1 MPTTLTRDQR
11 AKVRA
16 TVADPTRFVRSFL
29 GRSPWRVQAEILT
42 ALNRPNARVAVK
54 ACHSSGKTWT
64 AAAAMVWFQSRFKD
78 AKSISTAPTYPQVR
92 ELLWKELHGCVQDA
106 NERGMDYPVPHE
118 TRWAFPGQPERWAV
132 GRATNQGVRFQGFHG
147 RILFVLDEAPGVLPE
162 IWDAIEGAAAG
173 GDVRIL
179 ALGNP
184 VIPSGN
190 FYNIWGKQEPGWERI
205 TISAFDTPNLE
216 GCTLESVMAMDD
228 DELGATENPNLTS
241 RRFVRDSVL
250 KYGLN
255 SAFVQARVLGMFP
268 DQAEDAL
275 IGISKLEAARDH
287 IPDVGGKV
295 RAGIDVAGP
304 GEDETV
310 LCVRQGGNIV
320 LLQAWASADPRGE
333 VLAALEP
340 FRANIE
346 RINVDSIGIG
356 YNFALHIGDSHKGK
370 VTHVNVGS
378 GARDSKKFAN
388 LKAELYWGLREAFE
402 AGEVGGL
409 IDELAIS
416 QLAGIR
422 YQHTA
427 QGKIAIEGKDEA
439 RKRGVTSPDRAEA
452 IMLAFAETKTA
463 TPAVAPW
470 GLGGASK
477 WR

>member
-1 MPTTLTRDQR
+1 
-11 AKVRA
+11 VRE
-16 TVADPTRFVRSFL
+16 TVADPSRFVRHFL
-29 GRSPWRVQAEILT
+29 GRYPWAIQQRILT
-42 ALNRPNARVAVK
+42 GLNKPNARVAVK

-64 AAAAMVWFQSRFKD
+64 AAAAMVWFQTRYRD

-106 NERGMDYPVPHE
+106 NERGMDYPAPHE

-205 TISAFDTPNLE
+205 TISAFDTPNLD
-216 GCTLESVMAMDD
+216 GCTLESVMEMDD
-228 DELGATENPNLTS
+228 DELGVTVNPNLTS

-255 SAFVQARVLGMFP
+255 SAFVQARVLGQFP

-275 IGISKLEAARDH
+275 IGISKLEAARATLD
-287 IPDVGGKV
+287 PSSTTKY

-333 VLAALEP
+333 VMAALAP
-340 FRANIE
+340 FGKDLE

-356 YNFALHIGDSHKGK
+356 WNFARHIEDSYKGK
-370 VTHVNVGS
+370 VSDVNVGS
-378 GARDSKKFAN
+378 RARNSNKFAN
-388 LKAELYWGLREAFE
+388 LKAEVYWSLRETFE

-409 IDELAIS
+409 VDELAIS

-422 YQHTA
+422 YEHTSR
-427 QGKIAIEGKDEA
+427 GLIAIEGKDEA

-452 IMLAFAETKTA
+452 IMLAFAETKA
-463 TPAVAPW
+463 SLPVALPV
-470 GLGGASK
+470 GIGGVSR
-477 WR
+477 WRS